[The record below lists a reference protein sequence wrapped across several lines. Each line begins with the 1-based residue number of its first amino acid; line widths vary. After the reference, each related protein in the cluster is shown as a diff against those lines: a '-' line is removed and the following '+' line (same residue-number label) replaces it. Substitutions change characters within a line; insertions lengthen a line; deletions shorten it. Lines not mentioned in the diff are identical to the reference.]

1 MGGFETIS
9 QPEFWAP
16 IYFSP
21 NLRDGVKLQSLW
33 FSLRASRI
41 NSFTENFV
49 ENFVAIARRFISEH
63 DDHGVVRR
71 DIHRVISQIILK
83 SNQREFFLKLTS
95 DLPDK
100 SLVIPSKSE
109 VEKIKFHKHHGNKR
123 ALVKCASCGVSEKS
137 EKHFQKCSRCGF
149 VFYCS
154 KACQRNDWNQ
164 HKQICKEI
172 RKQN

>member
-123 ALVKCASCGVSEKS
+123 ALVKCASCGVSEN
-137 EKHFQKCSRCGF
+137 
-149 VFYCS
+149 
-154 KACQRNDWNQ
+154 QRNTFKNVLAAGLCFTAA
-164 HKQICKEI
+164 KL
-172 RKQN
+172 